1 MTRLLSA
8 QEAPLRISSLFAAV
22 RLEPDGDE
30 DALDRALS
38 SLGRLDLEPP
48 LALLDHPL
56 PAAAHDLARRRDVEP
71 PPLPGVSSPEDAAH
85 ARRRGALVAHGRR
98 RVGGERRRG
107 VETLVALYGM
117 RRVDGAVELDVGV
130 GLDGDAHEV
139 LAQGRVAR
147 GRGLAAG
154 AAAGHEQ
161 AQRLRRGRQVQL
173 GGDDLE
179 ELGDARADLPEELGA
194 HCARVDPRVLAADL
208 EDQLVRRV
216 VDERPRVVDPARRD
230 GGRVDA
236 VVRHG
241 RRDRVRRERDARL
254 EQVLDAQQDLAALP
268 GLVEADVVRDEAL
281 LEALEVEVAAVTQQ
295 ARAVLLVAHVH
306 GVPLEQVDEVGEDVG
321 GPVRHGRRLDGR
333 RPDQALALEPR
344 EDFLG
349 RREEDGV
356 AQREEVGAVARALE
370 EVARDLEFAV
380 AYRHEDALLVELRH
394 QLGQRVE
401 LRIGKEAHKVRAVS
415 RGDMIALK
423 VQGDVLEGL
432 RVPINVESTDSAA
445 DVLPVL
451 LGTFD
456 LAQEILRE
464 I

>member
-1 MTRLLSA
+1 MNIEKFSTICGCQCQPYSDNNKMKKLCRRYKPRLVCLHHITPCKYHLSNKHICISSFPCMTRPHSA
-8 QEAPLRISSLFAAV
+8 QEAPLAISGLLAAV

-30 DALDRALS
+30 HALDGALA
-38 SLGRLDLEPP
+38 SLGRLDLKPP

-56 PAAAHDLARRRDVEP
+56 PAAAHDLARGRDVKP
-71 PPLPGVSSPEDAAH
+71 PPLPGVPPSKDAAH
-85 ARRRGALVAHGRR
+85 ARRRGAAVVAHGRR

-107 VETLVALYGM
+107 VQTLVAFYSM
-117 RRVDGAVELDVGV
+117 RGVDAAVELDVGV

-179 ELGDARADLPEELGA
+179 ELGDAGADLPEELGA
-194 HCARVDPRVLAADL
+194 HRARVDPRVLAADL
-208 EDQLVRRV
+208 EDKLVRRV
-216 VDERPRVVDPARRD
+216 VDERPRVVHPARGD

-236 VVRHG
+236 VVIHHG

-268 GLVEADVVRDEAL
+268 RLVEADVVRDEAL
-281 LEALEVEVAAVTQQ
+281 LEAFEVEVAAVAQQ

-306 GVPLEQVDEVGEDVG
+306 GVALEQVDEVGEDVG

-344 EDFLG
+344 EDLLG
-349 RREEDGV
+349 R
-356 AQREEVGAVARALE
+356 
-370 EVARDLEFAV
+370 
-380 AYRHEDALLVELRH
+380 
-394 QLGQRVE
+394 
-401 LRIGKEAHKVRAVS
+401 
-415 RGDMIALK
+415 
-423 VQGDVLEGL
+423 
-432 RVPINVESTDSAA
+432 
-445 DVLPVL
+445 
-451 LGTFD
+451 
-456 LAQEILRE
+456 
-464 I
+464 